1 MFKRLIFISF
11 FSLLI
16 SNDSIANKIFDY
28 SFQNTKFKNFVFN
41 FQLLKSN
48 DKLTNYHITW
58 MPTDNLFINT
68 NFSNPNSH
76 LSDNKLYY
84 NINLSLLLS
93 SNVYSGFGVSRLK
106 FDNTHNTVKWIDYF
120 INSNLN
126 INNLFNINFG
136 MAYLY
141 NDNASFFKS
150 NISFNKNIYKKI
162 NCGIGAE
169 AAQSLSFTKFYFTIN
184 YSI

>member
-28 SFQNTKFKNFVFN
+28 SFQNPKFKNFVFN
-41 FQLLKSN
+41 FQLLKSD

-58 MPTDNLFINT
+58 MPTNNLFINT
-68 NFSNPNSH
+68 NFITPDFH
-76 LSDNKLYY
+76 LLDNKVYY

-93 SNVYSGFGVSRLK
+93 DSVYSGFGVSRLK

-120 INSNLN
+120 ITSNFN
-126 INNLFNINFG
+126 INNLFNVNFG
-136 MAYLY
+136 VSYLY
-141 NDNASFFKS
+141 NDKVSFFKS
-150 NISFNKNIYKKI
+150 NISFNKKIYKKI